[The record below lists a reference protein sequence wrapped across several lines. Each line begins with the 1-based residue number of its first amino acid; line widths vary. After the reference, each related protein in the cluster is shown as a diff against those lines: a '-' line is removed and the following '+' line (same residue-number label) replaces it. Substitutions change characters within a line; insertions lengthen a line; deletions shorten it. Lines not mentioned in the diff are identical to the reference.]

1 LFGVPVA
8 VENAVEAL
16 APIRVRNEFNFAI
29 SA

>member
-1 LFGVPVA
+1 VPVA